1 MPKLKLKVVKDFD
14 WAHRHVDIK
23 SYKKGDVIDTDD
35 EDLIRVAKQEKWVAD
50 AKKEDI
56 AAQVKALEAEIATLG
71 DKLAEADE
79 AEIAPI
85 EVEIAKKQEEL
96 QALKS

>member
-1 MPKLKLKVVKDFD
+1 MPKLKVIKDFD

-35 EDLIRVAKQEKWVAD
+35 ADLIRVAKQEKWVAD

-56 AAQVKALEAEIATLG
+56 SAQLKSLEDEIAALGENLANAEDSEIPALEAEIAQKQTELKTLN
-71 DKLAEADE
+71 
-79 AEIAPI
+79 
-85 EVEIAKKQEEL
+85 
-96 QALKS
+96 S

>member
-1 MPKLKLKVVKDFD
+1 MPKLKVIKDFD

-35 EDLIRVAKQEKWVAD
+35 ADLIRVAKQEKWVAD

-56 AAQVKALEAEIATLG
+56 SAQLKSLEDEIAALGEKLANAEDSEIPALEAEIAQ
-71 DKLAEADE
+71 
-79 AEIAPI
+79 
-85 EVEIAKKQEEL
+85 KQTEL
-96 QALKS
+96 KALNS